1 MNLVNRKCEE
11 MAKTSKKTKKTDNLT
26 KNQKKIKKNMTA
38 EQYLKALMELNKW
51 QGVLLKHLQNEI
63 K

>member
-1 MNLVNRKCEE
+1 
-11 MAKTSKKTKKTDNLT
+11 MAKTHKKTKKPDDLM
-26 KNQKKIKKNMTA
+26 KNQKKINKNMTA
-38 EQYLKALMELNKW
+38 KQYLQALMELNKW

>member
-1 MNLVNRKCEE
+1 
-11 MAKTSKKTKKTDNLT
+11 MAKTPKKTQKPDDLT
-26 KNQKKIKKNMTA
+26 KNRKKIHKNMTA
-38 EQYLKALMELNKW
+38 EQYLKALTELNKW